1 MHLGKGKKIG
11 KKKIRKRL
19 SPTWKWRMIV
29 QMRPRVSLGLP
40 STMSSPLML
49 TSLISLYLKYKKV
62 DQDTFDRIEESNL
75 RNLSAVST
83 FWMA

>member
-49 TSLISLYLKYKKV
+49 TSLISLYLTYKKV
-62 DQDTFDRIEESNL
+62 DEDTEL
-75 RNLSAVST
+75 RNPT
-83 FWMA
+83 